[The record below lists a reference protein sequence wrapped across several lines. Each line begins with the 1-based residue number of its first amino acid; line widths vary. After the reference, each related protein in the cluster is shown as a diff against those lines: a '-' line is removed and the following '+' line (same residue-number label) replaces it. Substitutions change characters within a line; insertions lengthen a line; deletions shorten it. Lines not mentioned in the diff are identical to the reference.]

1 MATTM
6 YYREIELTIF
16 TAQELRD
23 VRIFG
28 GKMSPYAVAWV
39 NTGRK
44 VKGPVDE
51 KGGIDPKW
59 NYKFQLYAEER
70 QVHEERKSVVVHIE
84 LFDAGVH
91 WGSKIGMLSFS
102 LADLP
107 GRKGKPVMSESE
119 AVFLSLPVRRPS
131 GHEQGTLNFSVR
143 LGDITDTPV
152 AVQRAESNSFRDF
165 AMGRTCCNLP
175 LLKGGG
181 EYS

>member
-1 MATTM
+1 MATTT

-119 AVFLSLPVRRPS
+119 AVFLSLPVSLIPIP
-131 GHEQGTLNFSVR
+131 E
-143 LGDITDTPV
+143 
-152 AVQRAESNSFRDF
+152 
-165 AMGRTCCNLP
+165 
-175 LLKGGG
+175 
-181 EYS
+181 